1 MQSEKLLTSSGK
13 MQAALPAEIRN
24 SGLWPLNN
32 STVAT
37 ANLLLKVL
45 LQQQKNQRL
54 LPANLQL
61 QKRLLLKNLNN
72 FQIKEKKKKLKTSLF
87 QKRFFMKKSDLN
99 YSFTAETI

>member
-1 MQSEKLLTSSGK
+1 MKMQSEKLLTSSGK

-54 LPANLQL
+54 PPANLQL
-61 QKRLLLKNLNN
+61 QKD
-72 FQIKEKKKKLKTSLF
+72 
-87 QKRFFMKKSDLN
+87 FF
-99 YSFTAETI
+99 